1 VLKNL
6 LLSSLLFLSATI
18 NATYVYE
25 ADQALIDLTGVTG
38 TTNLGASDDGV
49 SNAFNLGF
57 TFDYYG
63 QEFTQARMATNGCL
77 HFKTS
82 GAYCND
88 YTPDPLTGQHTYTLY
103 PFWTD
108 LIRDGGSSVLAKS
121 YTDKTV
127 FGWYD
132 MKEYGRNN
140 SDNSFEVILWTNDTF
155 EFRYGALDITKHDVA
170 IGEVGSGATEIY
182 QYLFH
187 DQCSTGTTNVS
198 GTCTSS
204 TWNDSSS
211 NTLLESGGSLY
222 GVGSGNA
229 LDCSSALNDV
239 NCTGYAAAY
248 LTQQCD
254 LDLLYSDACTGYAA
268 AYLTQQCDITQLYDT
283 TCPNYWDA
291 YDSQQCEE
299 DSQYSPSCPSYLQEE
314 SVAYYVEET
323 DYGYT
328 EEDLWYDEEYDEY
341 LDPSDPCYQNAC
353 ENMTDADWYELDIEQ
368 FGQEQVDEWYGEEV
382 AFTEEGN
389 IEYGAVSE
397 EEYWTVIDD
406 GMDVYDTE
414 QEEIQVAEDL
424 AWEEEHQRYEE
435 EMLQEEL
442 FLLEEETY
450 AVELHT
456 IEEEQLEYL
465 EEFVVVDEYV
475 LEHTDVIDVLDAE
488 ELIEL
493 YEFDTIIREELDYEE
508 EIFAIREEMED
519 EHEEE
524 MEELQEEDEEF
535 IELEEEIEERL
546 AEVEEEE
553 EEGKQK
559 NKRSSVRVSALSVVA
574 STLRTA
580 EASVVESEVSTSESV
595 AVSVANYISEEL
607 FSENFNTESTSSSAV
622 INFNNP
628 TSTSAVVLFGG
639 ANYGSTTSA
648 STTSVSSSSVVS
660 SSASS
665 GGGISTSSSPSR
677 SDQFASSS
685 AQTQQVLSMSSVAV
699 TETAGGSDNSSIG
712 GSSGSS
718 VSISITPMQTFDS
731 SPQVVMAEVQVTNMD
746 NQIDTAVSGVMTAS
760 EADQVADRI
769 VANNIKEQQQE
780 AQQEQEE
787 TGEYADSTTLVAY
800 LGYVQGFDNYRD
812 AQIPKQ
818 NTWYEPRAI
827 YAGARI
833 NDNTRAFNGLA
844 NTSLNT
850 LGTMIGMQ
858 PNL

>member
-6 LLSSLLFLSATI
+6 LLSSLLFLSAAI

-25 ADQALIDLTGVTG
+25 ANQALYDLQTNSVGSTG
-38 TTNLGASDDGV
+38 LGSNDDAV
-49 SNAFNLGF
+49 SGAFNIGF
-57 TFDYYG
+57 TFDFYG
-63 QEFTQARMATNGCL
+63 QSFTQARMATNGCL

-88 YTPDPLTGQHTYTLY
+88 YTPDPLPEVTYTLY

-108 LIRDGGSSVLAKS
+108 LIKDNGSAMKAKVFDD
-121 YTDKTV
+121 YTI
-127 FGWYD
+127 FGWYN
-132 MKEYGRNN
+132 MREYNRAN
-140 SDNSFEVILWTNDTF
+140 SDNSFEVWLYPNDTF
-155 EFRYGALDITKHDVA
+155 EFRYGGLDIINHDVL
-170 IGEVGSGATEIY
+170 IGEQGSATETY
-182 QYLFH
+182 TYLFH
-187 DQCSTGTTNVS
+187 DECSTGTTNVS
-198 GTCTSS
+198 GTCTS
-204 TWNDSSS
+204 TDWNSSSS
-211 NTLLESGGSLY
+211 NTLLENGGSLF

-239 NCTGYAAAY
+239 NCVGYAAAY

-254 LDLLYSDACTGYAA
+254 LNSLYSDACTGYAA
-268 AYLTQQCDITQLYDT
+268 AYLTQQCNITQLYDT

-291 YDSQQCEE
+291 YDDQQCEE
-299 DSQYSPSCPSYLQEE
+299 DSQYSPSCPSYLQGE
-314 SVAYYVEET
+314 SVAYYAEEN

-328 EEDLWYDEEYDEY
+328 EEDMWYDEEYDEY

-353 ENMTDADWYELDIEQ
+353 ENFTDADWYELDVEQ
-368 FGQEQVDEWYGEEV
+368 FGQEQVDDWYGEEV
-382 AFTEEGN
+382 AFTDEGN
-389 IEYGAVSE
+389 IEYGPVSE
-397 EEYWTVIDD
+397 EEYWTAIDS

-414 QEEIQVAEDL
+414 QEEIRIAEDL
-424 AWEEEHQRYEE
+424 AWEEEQQRYEE

-450 AVELHT
+450 AVELHST
-456 IEEEQLEYL
+456 EEEHIDYL
-465 EEFVVVDEYV
+465 EEFAVVDEFTV
-475 LEHTDVIDVLDAE
+475 DHTDVIDVLDAE

-699 TETAGGSDNSSIG
+699 TETARGSDNSSIG

-760 EADQVADRI
+760 EADQVADQI

>member
-1 VLKNL
+1 MLKNL
-6 LLSSLLFLSATI
+6 LLSSLLFLSATVT
-18 NATYVYE
+18 ATYVYE
-25 ADQALIDLTGVTG
+25 ADQSLIDLTGVTG
-38 TTNLGASDDGV
+38 TTNLGAPDDGV
-49 SNAFNLGF
+49 SNAFDLGF

-63 QEFTQARMATNGCL
+63 QEFTQARLATNGCL

-82 GAYCND
+82 GVHCSD
-88 YTPDPLTGQHTYTLY
+88 YTPDPITDQHTYTLY

-108 LIRDGGSSVLAKS
+108 LIRNEGSSVLAKS

-132 MKEYGRNN
+132 MQEYGRSSSN
-140 SDNSFEVILWTNDTF
+140 NSFEVILWTNDTF
-155 EFRYGALDITKHDVA
+155 EFRYGALDITKHDVS
-170 IGEVGSGATEIY
+170 IGEVGSGSTEVY

-187 DQCSTGTTNVS
+187 DQCQTGTTNVS

-254 LDLLYSDACTGYAA
+254 LDSLYSDACTGYTA

-291 YDSQQCEE
+291 YDDQQCEE

-353 ENMTDADWYELDIEQ
+353 ENFTDADWYELDVEQ
-368 FGQEQVDEWYGEEV
+368 FGQEQVDDWYGEEV
-382 AFTEEGN
+382 AFTEDGN
-389 IEYGAVSE
+389 IEYGTVNE
-397 EEYWTVIDD
+397 EEYWTAIDE

-414 QEEIQVAEDL
+414 QEEIRVAEDL

-435 EMLQEEL
+435 EMLQEEM
-442 FLLEEETY
+442 LLIEEEIYTTD
-450 AVELHT
+450 LHT

-465 EEFVVVDEYV
+465 EEFAVVDEYV
-475 LEHTDVIDVLDAE
+475 IEHTEEIDVLDAE

-508 EIFAIREEMED
+508 EIFAVREEIE
-519 EHEEE
+519 ELEEE
-524 MEELQEEDEEF
+524 MEELREEEELL
-535 IELEEEIEERL
+535 ELEEEMEERL
-546 AEVEEEE
+546 AEAEQEE
-553 EEGKQK
+553 EEGEQEKE
-559 NKRSSVRVSALSVVA
+559 RSSVRLSALDVVA
-574 STLRTA
+574 GTLRSA
-580 EASVVESEVSTSESV
+580 RESIAESEVETSTTVASV
-595 AVSVANYISEEL
+595 SADTTIATSTTD
-607 FSENFNTESTSSSAV
+607 NFTFESTSSDTVLDSV
-622 INFNNP
+622 SSFSP
-628 TSTSAVVLFGG
+628 TSSISFTGTT
-639 ANYGSTTSA
+639 NYGSATSS
-648 STTSVSSSSVVS
+648 STSSVSNSSVVS
-660 SSASS
+660 SSSS
-665 GGGISTSSSPSR
+665 GGGGISTSSSPSR

-699 TETAGGSDNSSIG
+699 TNTGGSSSSSIG
-712 GSSGSS
+712 GSSSS
-718 VSISITPMQTFDS
+718 VSISITPMQTFDN

-760 EADQVADRI
+760 EADQVADTI
-769 VANNIKEQQQE
+769 IANNIKEQQQD
-780 AQQEQEE
+780 AQAEQEE

-818 NTWYEPRAI
+818 DTWYEPRAI
-827 YAGARI
+827 YAGVLM
-833 NDNTRAFNGLA
+833 NDNTQAFNGLA

>member
-108 LIRDGGSSVLAKS
+108 LIRDGGSKVLAKS

-211 NTLLESGGSLY
+211 NTLLESGGSLF

-229 LDCSSALNDV
+229 LDCSSALNNV

-254 LDLLYSDACTGYAA
+254 LDSLYSDACTGYAT

-397 EEYWTVIDD
+397 EEYWTAIDD

-508 EIFAIREEMED
+508 EIFAVREETED

-535 IELEEEIEERL
+535 MELEEEMEERL
-546 AEVEEEE
+546 AEVEEEA
-553 EEGKQK
+553 EGSQE

-574 STLRTA
+574 DTLRTA
-580 EASVVESEVSTSESV
+580 RESVVESEDSTSESV
-595 AVSVANYISEEL
+595 AVSVNNYTSNEL
-607 FSENFNTESTSSSAV
+607 FSDNFNTESTSSSAV

-628 TSTSAVVLFGG
+628 SSTSSIISFSGT
-639 ANYGSTTSA
+639 NYGSTTSA
-648 STTSVSSSSVVS
+648 STASVSSSSVIFS
-660 SSASS
+660 SSTG

-699 TETAGGSDNSSIG
+699 TDTAGSSDSV
-712 GSSGSS
+712 GSSSS
-718 VSISITPMQTFDS
+718 SASISITPMPTFDS
-731 SPQVVMAEVQVTNMD
+731 TPQIVMADVQVTDM
-746 NQIDTAVSGVMTAS
+746 QGEIDTAVGGVMTAS
-760 EADQVADRI
+760 EADQVADQI
-769 VANNIKEQQQE
+769 IANNIKEQQE
-780 AQQEQEE
+780 AGQSTQEE
-787 TGEYADSTTLVAY
+787 TGEYGDQSTLVAFM
-800 LGYVQGFDNYRD
+800 GYVPGFDAYREVR
-812 AQIPKQ
+812 IPQ
-818 NTWYEPRAI
+818 QATWYEPRAI
-827 YAGARI
+827 YADVSI
-833 NDNTRAFNGLA
+833 SDNIEAFYGLA
-844 NTSLNT
+844 RTNINTMQSLINQ
-850 LGTMIGMQ
+850 Q